1 MARMQAARE
10 ARTGG
15 EAIRAGA
22 RSRRELLRL
31 GGGGAVAGAL
41 LTGGMRTPQAVAA
54 DTPALVGSW
63 YVIRATPIDNTPGA
77 SPLTHWTMTF
87 MADGTL
93 TAQVAPVGLSLA
105 GVTTVGSVASGV
117 WGQLAGAGTFGFT
130 HLHVRSDSQTGQAYG
145 LPRWLGTIT
154 LDPGGDSFAI
164 SYREEILNL
173 DTLTVDRTLEQVD
186 GKGMRIA
193 LDPNLHL
200 ILGQPLQ

>member
-1 MARMQAARE
+1 
-10 ARTGG
+10 
-15 EAIRAGA
+15 
-22 RSRRELLRL
+22 
-31 GGGGAVAGAL
+31 
-41 LTGGMRTPQAVAA
+41 
-54 DTPALVGSW
+54 
-63 YVIRATPIDNTPGA
+63 
-77 SPLTHWTMTF
+77 

-93 TAQVAPVGLSLA
+93 VAQVAPVALSLT

-130 HLHVRSDSQTGQAYG
+130 HLHVRSDCQTGHAYG

-173 DTLTVDRTLEQVD
+173 DTLAVERQAEQVD

-193 LDPNLHL
+193 LDPSLHL
-200 ILGQPLQ
+200 ILGQPLL

>member
-41 LTGGMRTPQAVAA
+41 LAGAMRAPQAVAA
-54 DTPALVGSW
+54 DTPAIVGAW
-63 YVIRATPIDNTPGA
+63 YVIRATPIANAPGA

-93 TAQVAPVGLSLA
+93 TAQVAPVAFSLT

-117 WGQLAGAGTFGFT
+117 WGQLASGMFGFT
-130 HLHVRSDSQTGQAYG
+130 HLHVRSDFQTGQAFG
-145 LPRWLGTIT
+145 LPRWIGMIT
-154 LDPGGDSFAI
+154 LDPGG
-164 SYREEILNL
+164 
-173 DTLTVDRTLEQVD
+173 
-186 GKGMRIA
+186 
-193 LDPNLHL
+193 
-200 ILGQPLQ
+200 